1 MSTRG
6 ATGQGCPHLWGA
18 PCPGDTGCSEDYLY
32 QGSLQGRN
40 SIFVFAHKNGFWR
53 HNLGWV
59 CFALITW
66 LPPPKVG
73 TGTRVLRELE
83 RQMSSY
89 FCEDVKGYL
98 RRDMTF
104 SLGRMKKKFNFL
116 PLTFMNHSFPFVCG
130 DRFLYFSQREI
141 QFSLSKGKQKR
152 AWVKILWLFQFFQ
165 GPLSKEGTW
174 WIHPYSCPS
183 QVLLYLQLYLQDGMD
198 SSGHQEGKANINT
211 FLFTTSLFDITSKTW
226 FSNSKKA
233 FPSNGGI
240 LGSSRVRFFH
250 ETKGIEN
257 QRVRNAPNA
266 GGMHRMSC

>member
-1 MSTRG
+1 MV
-6 ATGQGCPHLWGA
+6 
-18 PCPGDTGCSEDYLY
+18 SEGITWDE
-32 QGSLQGRN
+32 
-40 SIFVFAHKNGFWR
+40 FV
-53 HNLGWV
+53 
-59 CFALITW
+59 FALITW
-66 LPPPKVG
+66 LPPPKDG

-104 SLGRMKKKFNFL
+104 SLGRMKNKFNFL

-152 AWVKILWLFQFFQ
+152 ARVKILWLFQFFQ

-183 QVLLYLQLYLQDGMD
+183 QVLLYLQLYLQGGMD
-198 SSGHQEGKANINT
+198 SSGHQEGKGNINT

-233 FPSNGGI
+233 FPSNGGK
-240 LGSSRVRFFH
+240 LGSSRARFFH

-257 QRVRNAPNA
+257 
-266 GGMHRMSC
+266 